1 MLEQTSLLVLFSI
14 LFVLLLL
21 SAFFSSS
28 ETALMSLNRFK
39 MRTMEQQGHKG
50 AANATQLLSRPD
62 RLIGLILLGNNFV
75 NIFASAVA
83 TVIGIK
89 MLGENGIM
97 IATLVLT
104 LVILLFAEVTPKT
117 LAALHPERVAYPASF
132 ILKPLLWLLFPL
144 VWFTNAI
151 TNRLL
156 GLFGVSPEDAATT
169 AINTEE
175 LRVAL
180 MEAGTMIPT
189 RHRDMLMSILDLEE
203 ITVNDAMVPRNE
215 IEGVDMNQPFS
226 DIIKQLSHCGFTRL
240 PVYRDTMDNIVGILH
255 VRKALN
261 LATQDN
267 LNPESFNGIVKEAYF
282 VPEGTPL
289 NTQLIQFQRNMR
301 RTGLVVDEYGDLVGL
316 ITLEDIFREI
326 VGEFTANTI
335 NDDKDIHPQKDG
347 SYLINGSA
355 NIREINRNNEWDL
368 PTDGPKTIN
377 GLVLE
382 YLESIPSPGVSM
394 RVGNHVIEVI
404 QTGDNAIKTVR
415 MRLVEEAIDSDDQES
430 ARSGDS

>member
-1 MLEQTSLLVLFSI
+1 MLENTSLIALFLI
-14 LFVLLLL
+14 LFCLLIL

-28 ETALMSLNRFK
+28 ETALMSLNRYRLK
-39 MRTMEQQGHKG
+39 HLAQQGHRG
-50 AANATQLLSRPD
+50 AMIASSLLARPD

-75 NIFASAVA
+75 NIFASAIA

-89 MLGENGIM
+89 MLGENGIVV
-97 IATLVLT
+97 ATFTLT

-132 ILKPLLWLLFPL
+132 VLKPLLFVLYPL
-144 VWFTNAI
+144 VWFTSAI

-156 GLFGVSPEDAATT
+156 GLFGVSREDATST
-169 AINTEE
+169 AINIEE

-180 MEAGTMIPT
+180 MEAGSMIPN
-189 RHRDMLMSILDLEE
+189 RHKDMLMSILDLEQV
-203 ITVNDAMVPRNE
+203 TVNDVMVPRNE
-215 IEGVDMNQPFS
+215 IEGIDINQPFAE
-226 DIIKQLSHCGFTRL
+226 IVKQLSHCGYTRL
-240 PVYRDTMDNIVGILH
+240 PVYRDSMDNIVGILH

-261 LATQDN
+261 LMTQDN
-267 LNPESFNGIVKEAYF
+267 LNQQTFESIVKEAYF
-282 VPEGTPL
+282 VPEDTPL
-289 NTQLIQFQRNMR
+289 NTQLIQFQRKLR
-301 RTGLVVDEYGDLVGL
+301 RTGLVVDEYGDLLGL

-335 NDDKDIHPQKDG
+335 DDEKEIHPQSDG

-355 NIREINRNNEWDL
+355 NIRELNRTLDWLL

-382 YLESIPSPGVSM
+382 HLESIPDPGVSL
-394 RVGNHVIEVI
+394 RIDDYIIEVI
-404 QTGDNAIKTVR
+404 QTADNAIRTVR
-415 MRLVEEAIDSDDQES
+415 LRQLQPSEPAAETEQS
-430 ARSGDS
+430 

>member
-1 MLEQTSLLVLFSI
+1 MLENTSLIALFLI
-14 LFVLLLL
+14 LFCLLIL

-28 ETALMSLNRFK
+28 ETALMSLNRYRLK
-39 MRTMEQQGHKG
+39 HLAQQGHRG
-50 AANATQLLSRPD
+50 AMIASSLLARPD

-75 NIFASAVA
+75 NIFASAIA

-89 MLGENGIM
+89 MLGENGIVV
-97 IATLVLT
+97 ATFTLT

-132 ILKPLLWLLFPL
+132 VLKPLLFVLYPL
-144 VWFTNAI
+144 VWFTSAI

-156 GLFGVSPEDAATT
+156 GLFGVSREDATST
-169 AINTEE
+169 AINIEE

-180 MEAGTMIPT
+180 MEAGSMIPN
-189 RHRDMLMSILDLEE
+189 RHKDMLMSILDLEQV
-203 ITVNDAMVPRNE
+203 TVNDVMVPRNE
-215 IEGVDMNQPFS
+215 IEGIDINQPFA
-226 DIIKQLSHCGFTRL
+226 DIVKQLSHCGYTRL
-240 PVYRDTMDNIVGILH
+240 PVYRDSMDNIVGILH

-261 LATQDN
+261 LMTQDN
-267 LNPESFNGIVKEAYF
+267 LNQQTFESIVKEAYF
-282 VPEGTPL
+282 VPEDTPL
-289 NTQLIQFQRNMR
+289 NTQLIQFQRKLR
-301 RTGLVVDEYGDLVGL
+301 RTGLVVDEYGDLLGL

-335 NDDKDIHPQKDG
+335 DDEKEIHPQSDG

-355 NIREINRNNEWDL
+355 NIRELNRTLDWLL

-382 YLESIPSPGVSM
+382 HLESIPDPGVSL
-394 RVGNHVIEVI
+394 RIDDYIIEVI
-404 QTGDNAIKTVR
+404 QTADNAIRTVR
-415 MRLVEEAIDSDDQES
+415 LRQLQPSEPAAETEQS
-430 ARSGDS
+430 

>member
-1 MLEQTSLLVLFSI
+1 MLEDTSLIALFLI
-14 LFVLLLL
+14 LFFLLVL

-28 ETALMSLNRFK
+28 ETALMSLNRYRLK
-39 MRTMEQQGHKG
+39 HLAQQGHRG
-50 AANATQLLSRPD
+50 AMIASSLLARPD

-75 NIFASAVA
+75 NIFASAIA

-89 MLGENGIM
+89 LLGENGIVV
-97 IATLVLT
+97 ATFTLT

-132 ILKPLLWLLFPL
+132 VLKPLLFILYPL
-144 VWFTNAI
+144 VWFTSII

-156 GLFGVSPEDAATT
+156 RLFGVSREDATST
-169 AINTEE
+169 AINIEE

-180 MEAGTMIPT
+180 MEAGSMIPN
-189 RHRDMLMSILDLEE
+189 RHKDMLMSILDLEQV
-203 ITVNDAMVPRNE
+203 TVNDVMVPRNE
-215 IEGVDMNQPFS
+215 IEGIDINQPFAE
-226 DIIKQLSHCGFTRL
+226 IVKQLSHCGYTRL
-240 PVYRDTMDNIVGILH
+240 PVYRDSMDNIVGILH

-261 LATQDN
+261 LMAQDN
-267 LNPESFNGIVKEAYF
+267 LNLQTFESIVKEAYF
-282 VPEGTPL
+282 VPEDTPL
-289 NTQLIQFQRNMR
+289 NTQLIQFQRKLR
-301 RTGLVVDEYGDLVGL
+301 RTGLVVDEYGDLLGL

-335 NDDKDIHPQKDG
+335 DDEKEIHPQSDG

-355 NIREINRNNEWDL
+355 NIRELNRTLDWGL

-382 YLESIPSPGVSM
+382 YLESIPDPGVSL
-394 RVGNHVIEVI
+394 RINDYIIEVI
-404 QTGDNAIKTVR
+404 QTADNAIRTVR
-415 MRLVEEAIDSDDQES
+415 LRQLQPSSEAEQS
-430 ARSGDS
+430 

>member
-1 MLEQTSLLVLFSI
+1 MLENTSIVALFLILFCLLV
-14 LFVLLLL
+14 L

-28 ETALMSLNRFK
+28 ETALMSLNRYRLK
-39 MRTMEQQGHKG
+39 HLAQQGHRG
-50 AANATQLLSRPD
+50 AMIASNLLARPD

-75 NIFASAVA
+75 NIFASAIA

-89 MLGENGIM
+89 LLGENGIM
-97 IATLVLT
+97 VATFTLT
-104 LVILLFAEVTPKT
+104 LIILLFAEVTPKT

-132 ILKPLLWLLFPL
+132 VLKPLLFLLYPL
-144 VWFTNAI
+144 VWFTSLI

-156 GLFGVSPEDAATT
+156 SWFGVSREDATST
-169 AINTEE
+169 AINIEE

-180 MEAGTMIPT
+180 MEAGSMIPN
-189 RHRDMLMSILDLEE
+189 RHKDMLMSILDLEQV
-203 ITVNDAMVPRNE
+203 TVNDVMVPRNE
-215 IEGVDMNQPFS
+215 IEGIDINQPFAE
-226 DIIKQLSHCGFTRL
+226 IVKQLSHCGYTRL
-240 PVYRDTMDNIVGILH
+240 PVYQDSMDNIVGILH

-261 LATQDN
+261 LMTQDN
-267 LNPESFNGIVKEAYF
+267 LNPQSFKSIVKEAYF

-289 NTQLIQFQRNMR
+289 NTQLIQFQRKLR
-301 RTGLVVDEYGDLVGL
+301 RTGLVVDEYGDLLGL

-335 NDDKDIHPQKDG
+335 DDEKEIHPQSDG

-355 NIREINRNNEWDL
+355 NIRELNRTLDWNL

-382 YLESIPSPGVSM
+382 YLESIPDPGVSL
-394 RVGNHVIEVI
+394 RIDHYVIEVI
-404 QTGDNAIKTVR
+404 QTADNAIRTVR
-415 MRLVEEAIDSDDQES
+415 LRQIQPVFEAEQS
-430 ARSGDS
+430 

>member
-1 MLEQTSLLVLFSI
+1 MLENTSLIALFLI
-14 LFVLLLL
+14 LFLLLVL

-28 ETALMSLNRFK
+28 ETALMSLNRYRLK
-39 MRTMEQQGHKG
+39 HLAQQGHRG
-50 AANATQLLSRPD
+50 AMIASSLLARPD

-75 NIFASAVA
+75 NIFASAIA

-89 MLGENGIM
+89 LLGENGIVV
-97 IATLVLT
+97 ATFTLT

-132 ILKPLLWLLFPL
+132 VLKPLLFILYPL
-144 VWFTNAI
+144 VWFTSVI

-156 GLFGVSPEDAATT
+156 GLFGVSREDATST
-169 AINTEE
+169 AINIEE

-180 MEAGTMIPT
+180 MEAGSMIPN
-189 RHRDMLMSILDLEE
+189 RHKDMLMSILDLEQV
-203 ITVNDAMVPRNE
+203 TVNDVMVPRNE
-215 IEGVDMNQPFS
+215 IEGIDINQPFAE
-226 DIIKQLSHCGFTRL
+226 IIKQLSHCGYTRL
-240 PVYRDTMDNIVGILH
+240 PVYRDSMDNIVGILH

-261 LATQDN
+261 LMTQDN
-267 LNPESFNGIVKEAYF
+267 LNPQTFQSIVKEAYF

-289 NTQLIQFQRNMR
+289 NTQLIQFQRKLR
-301 RTGLVVDEYGDLVGL
+301 RTGLVVDEYGDLLGL

-335 NDDKDIHPQKDG
+335 DDEKEIHPQSDG

-355 NIREINRNNEWDL
+355 NIRELNRTMDWDL

-382 YLESIPSPGVSM
+382 YLESIPDPGVSI
-394 RVGNHVIEVI
+394 RINSYIIEVI
-404 QTGDNAIKTVR
+404 QTADNAIRTVR
-415 MRLVEEAIDSDDQES
+415 LRQIHPAIEAEQI
-430 ARSGDS
+430 